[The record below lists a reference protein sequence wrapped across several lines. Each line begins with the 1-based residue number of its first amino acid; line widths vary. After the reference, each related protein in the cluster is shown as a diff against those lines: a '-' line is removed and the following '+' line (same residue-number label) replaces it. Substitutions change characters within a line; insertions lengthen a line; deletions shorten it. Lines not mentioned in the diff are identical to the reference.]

1 MKHVVAVLAFL
12 LSGSAFAQGPL
23 VDGLMK
29 VRDALPGQYIV
40 ALQSG
45 RSSGVI
51 DSIVRTTGGTV
62 LYRYDNVFQGFAGR
76 FSADQLV
83 ALIANPNVRY
93 VEQDGKVMPFGEQA
107 GASWGLDRL
116 DQAALPL
123 DRRYSYPNEGE
134 GVHAYI
140 VDTGVR
146 VTHEEFR
153 GRIGEGANFAGEGG
167 SAPGGGG
174 GLLGSVGK
182 IVGGLLGGGGGGD
195 DDQTDQPDYADCNGH
210 GTHVAGTV
218 AGTRYGVAKRATIH
232 PVRVLGCDG
241 GGSMSGVIAGV
252 DWVAKNAEK
261 PAVANL
267 SLGGGASRSLDEAV
281 DNAIKQGIVMVLAA
295 GNEDSDACNTSPA
308 RTRDAITVG
317 ASTRQDQ
324 RADFSNWGDCVD
336 ILAPGAEIDSA
347 WYTDDTATKSL
358 QGTSMAAP
366 HVAGAVAVL
375 LADDPQASPQ
385 EIADELMQASVS
397 GKLSGLK
404 GSPNRLLQVSARAS
418 DDDDQ
423 DDVSEPTPPPAESE
437 SKSKSPLGGL
447 FR

>member
-1 MKHVVAVLAFL
+1 MKHIVAILSIL
-12 LSGSAFAQGPL
+12 LGSPALAQGALPEAL
-23 VDGLMK
+23 QT

-40 ALQSG
+40 ALKPG
-45 RSSGVI
+45 RSGGVV
-51 DSIVRTTGGTV
+51 DSIVQATGGT
-62 LYRYDNVFQGFAGR
+62 LLHRYDTAFNGFAGR
-76 FSADQLV
+76 FSVDQV
-83 ALIANPNVRY
+83 AALIANPNVRY

-107 GASWGLDRL
+107 GAVWGLDRI

-146 VTHEEFR
+146 VSHEEFR
-153 GRIGEGANFAGEGG
+153 DRIGEGANFAGEGG

-174 GLLGSVGK
+174 GLLGGVGK
-182 IVGGLLGGGGGGD
+182 IVGGLLGGGGGD
-195 DDQTDQPDYADCNGH
+195 DDGDSDQPDYADCNGH

-218 AGTRYGVAKRATIH
+218 AGTRYGVAKRATVH

-241 GGSMSGVIAGV
+241 GGAMSGVIAGV
-252 DWVAKNAEK
+252 DWVAKHAEK

-281 DNAIKQGIVMVLAA
+281 ENAIEQGIVMVLAA
-295 GNEDSDACNTSPA
+295 GNEDSDACKTSPA
-308 RTRDAITVG
+308 RTKAAITVG

-324 RADFSNWGDCVD
+324 RADFSNWGECVD
-336 ILAPGAEIDSA
+336 LLAPGAEIDSA
-347 WYTDDTATKSL
+347 WHSGDSASKSL

-366 HVAGAVAVL
+366 HVAGAAALL
-375 LADDPQASPQ
+375 LADNPQASPA
-385 EIADELMQASVS
+385 EITAALLEGSAS

-404 GSPNRLLQVSARAS
+404 GSANRLLQVHAAAAEAPDEGDNDSEDSA
-418 DDDDQ
+418 
-423 DDVSEPTPPPAESE
+423 PPAES
-437 SKSKSPLGGL
+437 KAKSPLGGL
-447 FR
+447 LR

>member
-1 MKHVVAVLAFL
+1 MKHVIAILAL
-12 LSGSAFAQGPL
+12 MAGGSASAQSGL
-23 VDGLMK
+23 VDGLLQ

-40 ALQSG
+40 ALKPG
-45 RSSGVI
+45 RSSSVV
-51 DSIVRTTGGTV
+51 DSIVNATGGDV
-62 LYRYDNVFQGFAGR
+62 LYRYDTVFQGFAGR
-76 FSADQLV
+76 FSPDQLV

-93 VEQDGKVMPFGEQA
+93 VEQDGKVSPVGEQA

-116 DQAALPL
+116 DQAGLPL

-146 VTHEEFR
+146 VSHEEFK

-167 SAPGGGG
+167 AAPGGG
-174 GLLGSVGK
+174 GLLGGVGK
-182 IVGGLLGGGGGGD
+182 VVGGLLGGGGND
-195 DDQTDQPDYADCNGH
+195 DDDSDQPDYADCNGH

-241 GGSMSGVIAGV
+241 GGAMSGVIAGV
-252 DWVAKNAEK
+252 EWVAENAEM

-281 DNAIKQGIVMVLAA
+281 EKAIEQGIVMVLAA
-295 GNEDSDACNTSPA
+295 GNEDSDACDTSPA
-308 RTRDAITVG
+308 RTRAAITVG
-317 ASTRQDQ
+317 ASTRKDQ

-336 ILAPGAEIDSA
+336 VLAPGAEIDSA
-347 WYTDDTATKSL
+347 WHTDDSATKSL

-366 HVAGAVAVL
+366 HVAGAAALL
-375 LADDPQASPQ
+375 LADKPQATPQ
-385 EIADELMQASVS
+385 DIATALLDASVS

-404 GSPNRLLQVSARAS
+404 GSPNRLLQVHQPIEEAPEQGDEDAGESA
-418 DDDDQ
+418 
-423 DDVSEPTPPPAESE
+423 PPAES
-437 SKSKSPLGGL
+437 KSRSPLGGL
-447 FR
+447 LR